1 MILSAV
7 IGAAVSA
14 AFAYLC
20 FAAPCKWLC
29 DYGENPSEKHSK
41 AARKPTA
48 ARYAFFAAAGAI
60 CTCLYAR
67 NATVLACL
75 CFSAFCGAML
85 WLGWCDAKYGI
96 LPDEIIIIAVVLAL
110 PFAISEGVVA
120 SLMGAALA
128 FGVSYGILWLAGKI
142 YHTDAVGMGDVKLAA
157 AAGFAC
163 GIGGV
168 AAAAMIAI
176 FSAAIVF
183 SVLMLA
189 KKLNKRDNVPFGPY
203 LVFGILAA
211 LCFKPELT
219 SLVNLYLSAFK
230 L

>member
-1 MILSAV
+1 
-7 IGAAVSA
+7 
-14 AFAYLC
+14 
-20 FAAPCKWLC
+20 
-29 DYGENPSEKHSK
+29 
-41 AARKPTA
+41 
-48 ARYAFFAAAGAI
+48 
-60 CTCLYAR
+60 
-67 NATVLACL
+67 
-75 CFSAFCGAML
+75 
-85 WLGWCDAKYGI
+85 
-96 LPDEIIIIAVVLAL
+96 
-110 PFAISEGVVA
+110 
-120 SLMGAALA
+120 
-128 FGVSYGILWLAGKI
+128 KI

-157 AAGFAC
+157 AAGFVC

-168 AAAAMIAI
+168 AAAAIIAI